1 MSFQTRMLFQL
12 QKCNW
17 NSYYRSFFF
26 GVNYSMTIL
35 FCNITI
41 SIEIL
46 YSVVMHIAPSQIDF
60 EM

>member
-35 FCNITI
+35 LCNITI

-46 YSVVMHIAPSQIDF
+46 
-60 EM
+60 